1 MDSAIGSSL
10 NGSFGRVAGT
20 GGRHLSEYDSTVI
33 DIIILIMIV
42 MIVMIVFIVVIVM
55 IVVAMN

>member
-1 MDSAIGSSL
+1 MDHLAEWLELEEGIY
-10 NGSFGRVAGT
+10 
-20 GGRHLSEYDSTVI
+20 LSEYDSTVI